1 MLSYIYPHILLT
13 GVNFFDMYDQ
23 YPVVKSSS
31 KRDLFVKYQK
41 SATIQVVTNIDF
53 ESSCED
59 EDIYGDSDALRF
71 EKLYHI
77 NDAIDYPKI
86 LKHIELQTN
95 TQLAPLYIKKPNI
108 S

>member
-1 MLSYIYPHILLT
+1 
-13 GVNFFDMYDQ
+13 
-23 YPVVKSSS
+23 VVKSSS

-59 EDIYGDSDALRF
+59 ENIYGDSDVLRF
-71 EKLYHI
+71 EKSYHI
-77 NDAIDYPKI
+77 HDAIDYPEF

-95 TQLAPLYIKKPNI
+95 SQLAPLYIKKPNI